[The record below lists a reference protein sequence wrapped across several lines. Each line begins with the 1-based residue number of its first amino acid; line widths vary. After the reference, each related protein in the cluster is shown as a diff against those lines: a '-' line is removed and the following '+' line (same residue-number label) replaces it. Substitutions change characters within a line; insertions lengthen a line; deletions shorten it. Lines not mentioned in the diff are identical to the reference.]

1 MISSKTVGRKWGQW
15 RSLGRIEFN
24 PELNC
29 LKSPNLYRWGCRMVD
44 LGGRVF
50 VMGGS
55 DGRYYSD
62 TVEEFIPSS
71 GQWRKMEKT
80 IKYARSDFGLVAVP
94 VHSVDCGDIWGG
106 LIGPR

>member
-1 MISSKTVGRKWGQW
+1 
-15 RSLGRIEFN
+15 
-24 PELNC
+24 
-29 LKSPNLYRWGCRMVD
+29 MVD

-55 DGRYYSD
+55 DGTYYSD
-62 TVEEFIPSS
+62 TVEEFLHSS
-71 GQWRKMEKT
+71 GQWKKMEKT

-94 VHSVDCGDIWGG
+94 VQSVDCGDLWAG